1 MGLGAVPLRSLG
13 LLQRLLG
20 LVSAQP
26 VQQESQLVAS
36 RTRSFCVVRLLVWK
50 QLREHLL
57 LVPTLLLRPG
67 SLCAKLSAW

>member
-26 VQQESQLVAS
+26 VQPESQLVAS
-36 RTRSFCVVRLLVWK
+36 GARSFCLIRFLIWK

-57 LVPTLLLRPG
+57 LVPALLLRPR
-67 SLCAKLSAW
+67 SLRAKLPAW